1 MSKLLMLFTY
11 IIGLFVELHL
21 LQKLG
26 RFKQIRIFMLLFAA
40 AFIAYA
46 LFHPETSF
54 PWSNTIT
61 YTVYGFYLA
70 VAVILLTVSV

>member
-1 MSKLLMLFTY
+1 MKKNLRTV
-11 IIGLFVELHL
+11 G
-21 LQKLG
+21 
-26 RFKQIRIFMLLFAA
+26 IFMLLFAA
-40 AFIAYA
+40 AFIAYV

-70 VAVILLTVSV
+70 VAVILLAVPIKKK